1 MIDQGPEEVQ
11 TNYRAEET
19 AGYCSICNK
28 IVPRKADASCSEGE
42 HEASRIS
49 GLVPLDAEGKIPFQL
64 PKFNWGAALMPPV
77 WGPIH
82 GALSGAI
89 VLPIIIFAR
98 NIFQNALALP
108 DEATLVLRI
117 IVWAITVSILLGTI
131 YFMYFYGK
139 RGYGLAWS
147 KSAISK
153 QPEVTQEMFD
163 DFLKRERLW
172 TALSVVLFVGF
183 IVLLINFWL

>member
-1 MIDQGPEEVQ
+1 MVKRNPIEVQ

-19 AGYCSICNK
+19 AGFCNACNK
-28 IVPRKADASCSEGE
+28 FVPRKADASCSEAE
-42 HEASRIS
+42 HEAERIS
-49 GLVPLDAEGKIPFQL
+49 GLIPLDEKGNPPFQL

-98 NIFQNALALP
+98 NVVQNALAIP
-108 DEATLVLRI
+108 DEATMAWRI
-117 IVWAITVSILLGTI
+117 IIWMVTAGVLLGTLG
-131 YFMYFYGK
+131 FMYFYGR
-139 RGYGLAWS
+139 RGYGLAWN
-147 KSAISK
+147 KSELSR

-163 DFLKRERLW
+163 AFLKRERLW
-172 TALSVVLFVGF
+172 TILSLVLFLGF
-183 IVLLINFWL
+183 VFLVVNFWL

>member
-1 MIDQGPEEVQ
+1 VANREQVEVQ
-11 TNYRAEET
+11 TNFRAEET
-19 AGYCSICNK
+19 AGFCSVCNK

-42 HEASRIS
+42 HEAERVT
-49 GLVPLDAEGKIPFQL
+49 GLVPLNADGQLPFQL

-98 NIFQNALALP
+98 NVFQNALDLP
-108 DEATLVLRI
+108 DDASMVLRG
-117 IVWAITVSILLGTI
+117 IVWLITISIMLSTV
-131 YFMYFYGK
+131 YFMYFYGR
-139 RGYGLAWS
+139 RGYGLAWN

-163 DFLKRERLW
+163 SFLKRERLW
-172 TALSVVLFVGF
+172 TALSAILFAGF
-183 IVLLINFWL
+183 VFLVINFWL